1 MSIRAASPDRR
12 RRWEIPNSMTAAR
25 AAVLV
30 GVIGL
35 AGLFA
40 SCVDWVSLGPLV
52 ECGRRCKP
60 PRGSACE
67 GSVAQYNRIGEC
79 ICGEV
84 TNCPGYVCEPS
95 PPLDYCFIAHTIKK
109 ASASARSRSS
119 RTPAASRARP
129 REAELPG
136 HRMRR
141 NRFEYD
147 GAGDCV
153 CAPAVCPCG
162 QPCVPLEGS
171 TCPPPPPIQR
181 VRPVRLRRR
190 LRRLRRKP
198 LLRQT
203 CGEPCE
209 LHGCEDGESCVGQ
222 CDKTNHCVSSQPD
235 CDPIPK

>member
-1 MSIRAASPDRR
+1 
-12 RRWEIPNSMTAAR
+12 MTAAR
-25 AAVLV
+25 VAVLV
-30 GVIGL
+30 GTIGL

-67 GSVAQYNRIGEC
+67 GSVAHYNRVGEC

-95 PPLDYCFIAHTIKK
+95 PPIDWCFIAQYNKK
-109 ASASARSRSS
+109 GACECSVPLEPNACGQPCSPPAKPSS
-119 RTPAASRARP
+119 
-129 REAELPG
+129 PG
-136 HRMRR
+136 LECDSD
-141 NRFEYD
+141 RFEYD

-162 QPCVPLEGS
+162 QPCVPLEVS
-171 TCPPPPPIQR
+171 TCP
-181 VRPVRLRRR
+181 
-190 LRRLRRKP
+190 
-198 LLRQT
+198 LLHQYNDSGECVCDAVCDVCAGNPCCDKT

-209 LHGCEDGESCVGQ
+209 LSGCEEGESCVGQ